1 MWSRRAEPDLRPGEV
16 VRYVGKPVSG
26 QTIDADDLGVVHQVG
41 PDWVQA
47 DWPSGRYRV
56 PLRSVRKVLAL

>member
-1 MWSRRAEPDLRPGEV
+1 MWLRRAEAGLRPGEV

-26 QTIDADDLGVVHQVG
+26 QTIDADDLGLVHEVG